1 MTAQERKG
9 KDDAET
15 MGRLD
20 LVVEQPVQ
28 QAGGCGAQ
36 QVALQ
41 GCAGGLIPCKGL
53 AALQVQLQLLPAVL
67 GFMANALPPAS
78 ATLQGP

>member
-1 MTAQERKG
+1 MTTQETKG
-9 KDDAET
+9 KGDAGT

-41 GCAGGLIPCKGL
+41 DCAGGLVLCKGL
-53 AALQVQLQLLPAVL
+53 AALQIQLQLLPCVL
-67 GFMANALPPAS
+67 GFMGNAVPLAP